1 MKNSDVKCKIPTG
14 KNEKSESNKY
24 QTTSFFRK
32 DMDQTRNHVRLTA
45 NENQDKFEVERAE
58 AEGTCCWKLCDR
70 TGKCKDL
77 RPLDPIDSSVGFV
90 YNIKAIHCI
99 QESFLNSIL
108 KFWSTIL
115 VKKFVAAEF

>member
-1 MKNSDVKCKIPTG
+1 MSSAKFRPEKMKSRN
-14 KNEKSESNKY
+14 SNKDR
-24 QTTSFFRK
+24 TTSFFRK

-70 TGKCKDL
+70 TGECKDL
-77 RPLDPIDSSVGFV
+77 RPLDPIESSVGFV

-99 QESFLNSIL
+99 QESFLSSIL
-108 KFWSTIL
+108 KF
-115 VKKFVAAEF
+115 